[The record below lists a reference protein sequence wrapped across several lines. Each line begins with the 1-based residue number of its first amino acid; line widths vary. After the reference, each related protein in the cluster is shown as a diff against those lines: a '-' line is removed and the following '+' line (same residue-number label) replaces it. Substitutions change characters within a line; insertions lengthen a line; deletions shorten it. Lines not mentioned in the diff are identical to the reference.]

1 MYPVRSMA
9 AWLIPALKAVLPHVG
24 TIISAATPVFTKK
37 RIDAAT
43 NQTALLQQQIGELQS
58 AVSQNAANIK
68 ELAAQLQSTVAA
80 LEQAA
85 LTAEANLKR
94 TRLFGVAAVILSAI
108 ALCAAL
114 FIIVTH

>member
-1 MYPVRSMA
+1 MA

-24 TIISAATPVFTKK
+24 AIIAAAAPVFTKK
-37 RIDAAT
+37 KADAAA
-43 NQTALLQQQIGELQS
+43 NQTALLQQQVSELQS

-85 LTAEANLKR
+85 LAARANLKR
-94 TRLFGVAAVILSAI
+94 ISLLCVAAVILSVI

-114 FIIVTH
+114 FVIVAG